1 VLTIFVPQSGVEKIT
16 VNMVDNDHG
25 MQDTIVR
32 VTSPGEAESENEC
45 GVIPII

>member
-1 VLTIFVPQSGVEKIT
+1 MLTIFVPQSGVEKII

-32 VTSPGEAESENEC
+32 VTSPGDGSGGSRIGE
-45 GVIPII
+45 